1 MGESLSQLRIIP
13 PGKEVKLMKY
23 TKPEIVVTEN
33 AVAAIQSM
41 AKPTGNPDS
50 TLQIPSTA
58 AYESD
63 E

>member
-1 MGESLSQLRIIP
+1 MIP
-13 PGKEVKLMKY
+13 PRKEVKLMKY
-23 TKPEIVVTEN
+23 AKPEIVVTEN

-41 AKPTGNPDS
+41 AKPNGTPDS
-50 TLQIPSTA
+50 TLQIPSTS

>member
-1 MGESLSQLRIIP
+1 
-13 PGKEVKLMKY
+13 MKY
-23 TKPEIVVTEN
+23 TKPEIVVTAN

-41 AKPTGNPDS
+41 AKTGGVDDS
-50 TLQIPSTA
+50 PLNLPSIP

>member
-1 MGESLSQLRIIP
+1 
-13 PGKEVKLMKY
+13 MKY
-23 TKPEIVVTEN
+23 TKPEIVVTGN

-41 AKPTGNPDS
+41 AKNAGVDDS
-50 TLQIPSTA
+50 TLDRPSIP